1 MNSVGK
7 RLDYLEWQILQNKL
21 SWSSRIE
28 RLEKKNKA
36 KKKKIKAVKKEQ
48 LQDI

>member
-21 SWSSRIE
+21 SWSSRIG
-28 RLEKKNKA
+28 RLEKKNKE
-36 KKKKIKAVKKEQ
+36 KKIKAVKKEQ